1 MGLKLAKQ
9 AVNQALDAQGQWAAI
24 QAAFSLHELG
34 HSHNMQVHNLPI
46 DPEGVDVIRRQS
58 KAATP
63 VPGNT

>member
-34 HSHNMQVHNLPI
+34 HSHNMQVHKLPI
-46 DPEGVDVIRRQS
+46 DPDGAAVIREQS
-58 KAATP
+58 KSPSAS
-63 VPGNT
+63 